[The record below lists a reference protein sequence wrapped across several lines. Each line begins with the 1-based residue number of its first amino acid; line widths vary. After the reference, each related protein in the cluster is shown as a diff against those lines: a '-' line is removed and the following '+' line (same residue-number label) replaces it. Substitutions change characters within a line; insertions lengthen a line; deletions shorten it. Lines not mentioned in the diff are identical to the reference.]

1 MQNYD
6 WKIIDNFKIPIS
18 LINDEFFSFKFF
30 INISLNNIEH
40 LCLEFELQDKP
51 IYFHGI
57 LKKTNYLKILDSTY
71 SGFLI
76 PNDSIKYY
84 EINYKKINNLLIKK
98 LKKIKIDQ
106 LILKPSPLL
115 TYNLN
120 KLLPKFLYFRGYSD
134 INGFLIIDNL
144 DINKLSYNLRREI
157 KIGQENLKNFEIID
171 ETNIKIEYYL
181 KNLINY
187 PIKQALSHDQIN
199 DFILNAKKGY
209 YKIKMV
215 LNIEEIVCVIIFS
228 KLNTVGSQTYNFN
241 NIKYKKLFINKAIH
255 YDTIK
260 EFFNSGLNIFILGD
274 AIDNDPNLTSLTN
287 FKKSFSNKQLIAIQK
302 TIPISLNGSIFI
314 IIKKIYNFFK
324 K

>member
-6 WKIIDNFKIPIS
+6 WKIIDSFKIPIS

-76 PNDSIKYY
+76 PNDSIKHY
-84 EINYKKINNLLIKK
+84 ENNYKKINNLLIKK

-199 DFILNAKKGY
+199 DFIL
-209 YKIKMV
+209 V
-215 LNIEEIVCVIIFS
+215 SSIIS
-228 KLNTVGSQTYNFN
+228 KF
-241 NIKYKKLFINKAIH
+241 
-255 YDTIK
+255 
-260 EFFNSGLNIFILGD
+260 
-274 AIDNDPNLTSLTN
+274 
-287 FKKSFSNKQLIAIQK
+287 
-302 TIPISLNGSIFI
+302 
-314 IIKKIYNFFK
+314 
-324 K
+324 